1 MKSCQWP
8 PLESDPEISNKY
20 FHSIGVPDNVYFNEL
35 LGLEYKEF
43 MSIGG
48 PVLGLIL
55 NFSRTDKKV
64 TIPENSIMDPSFVP
78 YFMKQTPDLDNA
90 CGLIAGLHLFGNNT
104 QVIKFTK
111 DSMIQKF
118 FDKAMSADSLQRAKD
133 LEDFAQFKEVHND
146 FANQGQT
153 ELTNEEVTGHYI
165 CFINYQ
171 DCLYELD
178 GLKKGPY
185 CVKENVKSDEF
196 MDAAT
201 KEIMR
206 RVQEKEINEQISVMM
221 CCDENSKVVDFFAD

>member
-8 PLESDPEISNKY
+8 PLESDPEIFNKY
-20 FHSIGVPDNVYFNEL
+20 FHSIGVPDNVYFKEL

-55 NFSRTDKKV
+55 NFTRTDKKV

-78 YFMKQTPDLDNA
+78 YFMKQTSDLDNA

-104 QVIKFTK
+104 QVLKFNK
-111 DSMIQKF
+111 DSIIQKF

-153 ELTNEEVTGHYI
+153 ELTNEEVNGHYI

-206 RVQEKEINEQISVMM
+206 RVQEKEINEQISVMI
-221 CCDENSKVVDFFAD
+221 CCDENSKVVDFFAE